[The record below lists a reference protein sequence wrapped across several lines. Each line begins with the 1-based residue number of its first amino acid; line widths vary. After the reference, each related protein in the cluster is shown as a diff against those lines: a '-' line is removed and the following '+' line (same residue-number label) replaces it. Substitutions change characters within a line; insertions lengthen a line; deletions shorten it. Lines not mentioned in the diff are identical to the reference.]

1 MMVAHTSIVFARYLL
16 LSLES
21 RESIDQ
27 RSLGQLFYEC
37 CDELEDIKLAS
48 ALLLLIDLFKTVIQ
62 ETIVLTEEKFQ
73 EIFDKFIS
81 GLPLYIKGL
90 LGVSVCES

>member
-62 ETIVLTEEKFQ
+62 ETIVLTEQKFQ

-81 GLPLYIKGL
+81 SLPLYIKGL

>member
-81 GLPLYIKGL
+81 SLPLYIKGL